1 MHMNIR
7 SITIA
12 GAVLV
17 LSTAA
22 GFAQDWTKEPQDW
35 TKNPQVQTQSP
46 VTQAQTPQNNQPQT
60 PQDSQPQITQN
71 PTTPPPAE
79 SQPPPTEYQAE
90 EYPTEGSA
98 DWTQKIYTHVDFGGS
113 YQQSTTLFQS
123 APAPTTKTA
132 TFNLGMRGNLAVGYH
147 FNESWAAE
155 FDTGL
160 IWNSV
165 DKANGVSLD
174 QPYPNNASFTTYTVP
189 VLVNVVYK
197 VPLKGDLIP
206 YAAAG
211 FGGAATILSYNKAAS
226 GFTGSDFVFAYQ
238 VEVGLKYR
246 VTPNAS
252 FGIAYQFLGM
262 TDPSWHSVLVV
273 GASPPTNYQFKES
286 GFYTHSL
293 AITFTWDF

>member
-7 SITIA
+7 SITFA

-46 VTQAQTPQNNQPQT
+46 VTQAQTPQNNQPQ
-60 PQDSQPQITQN
+60 ITQN
-71 PTTPPPAE
+71 PTPPPPAE

-90 EYPTEGSA
+90 EYPTEGSE
-98 DWTQKIYTHVDFGGS
+98 DWTQKIYARVDFGGS

-123 APAPTTKTA
+123 APVPNTKTA
-132 TFNLGMRGNLAVGYH
+132 TFNLGMRGNLAAGYH

-174 QPYPNNASFTTYTVP
+174 QPYPNNASFATYTVP

-197 VPLKGDLIP
+197 VPLKGDLTP

-211 FGGAATILSYNKAAS
+211 VGGAATILSYNKAATS
-226 GFTGSDFVFAYQ
+226 FTGSDFVFAYQ

-252 FGIAYQFLGM
+252 FGIAYQFLGT
-262 TDPSWHSVLVV
+262 TDPNWHSVLAV
-273 GASPPTNYQFKES
+273 GGAPPTDYQFKEN
-286 GFYTHSL
+286 GFYSHSL
-293 AITFTWDF
+293 SVSFTWDF